1 MCKAHLKKKKAKLH
15 TFRHIHVHTMKV
27 GIHSSLTS
35 ELTSVNVAVNLCKR
49 FCKSVNPTNNFSSFS
64 NSIILVDH
72 KINFLLLCIFFFIL
86 NLDYIEPPDS
96 SKP

>member
-64 NSIILVDH
+64 NSIILVDN
-72 KINFLLLCIFFFIL
+72 KSIFCFYAYFFYFESRL
-86 NLDYIEPPDS
+86 H
-96 SKP
+96 